1 MYVLSISIGGD
12 EHKYSKVSLQLV
24 FERQIE
30 YHILRIYL
38 PSALLVLVAGFSVSV
53 PLTHFPGKLVL
64 THPQSLCYSDF

>member
-12 EHKYSKVSLQLV
+12 EHKYSKVTLQLV

-64 THPQSLCYSDF
+64 THPQSPYYSDF